1 MLKYRL
7 FVYDTDIVTF
17 YVRQSFLLL
26 VQQRNTVN
34 TSTYQIGYLPRQ
46 QIAHF
51 NIIVSLCLNQ
61 WNFMQPTLIRSRETL
76 CVGLANRNNS
86 SLES

>member
-1 MLKYRL
+1 MHSNVGIYINMLKCCL
-7 FVYDTDIVTF
+7 LVYHTDIVTF
-17 YVRQSFLLL
+17 YVSQTFLLL

-51 NIIVSLCLNQ
+51 NIIVSLYLNQ
-61 WNFMQPTLIRSRETL
+61 
-76 CVGLANRNNS
+76 
-86 SLES
+86 